1 MDAYSAALGAEQN
14 LLSEEGTMRLQ
25 TEDPEME
32 TGTALEGPVRPDCW
46 DNQDKMAVD
55 HQAWTVE
62 NQDQGEKQI
71 LQVIQKSYS
80 VEEVP
85 LVAVGEKTMEA
96 ISDLQEFEVVVAH

>member
-46 DNQDKMAVD
+46 DNQDKTD
-55 HQAWTVE
+55 
-62 NQDQGEKQI
+62 
-71 LQVIQKSYS
+71 
-80 VEEVP
+80 
-85 LVAVGEKTMEA
+85 
-96 ISDLQEFEVVVAH
+96 